1 MGESASERGASPLAD
16 GERPREARVRGLPS
30 TTLSVEPPSPQP
42 SPRLREGAGR
52 TRRQAFVAAAHV
64 LRAAG
69 IETPELDARL
79 LLCHAAGLTPE
90 AYVASPDAPL
100 NEDGG
105 SRFDAMIARRLKGE
119 SVSRMFGVKEF
130 YGRCFAVDIHTLDPR
145 PDTETLIDAVLDA
158 LGREGRRDEKL
169 RILDL
174 GTGTGCI
181 LLTLLAE
188 LSLAQGVGS
197 DVSAGALDVAR
208 RNARDTGV
216 GDRASFVAGDWFEP
230 IEGRFDIVVSNPP
243 YIASAEIAG
252 LSREVSYDPLLAL
265 DGGEDGLEAYRRIA
279 SGVARVLCPGGLV
292 FLEIGE
298 TQGEAVLGL
307 LRDAGL
313 EIEAGRA
320 IWADLA
326 GRQRCVGVRFG

>member
-1 MGESASERGASPLAD
+1 MGEATPLA
-16 GERPREARVRGLPS
+16 
-30 TTLSVEPPSPQP
+30 
-42 SPRLREGAGR
+42 LRHGAAQKVR
-52 TRRQAFVAAAHV
+52 TRRQAFAGAAGA

-69 IETPELDARL
+69 KEMPELDARL
-79 LLCHAAGLTPE
+79 LLCHAAGLNHE
-90 AYVASPDAPL
+90 AYVASPDVPL
-100 NEDGG
+100 SEDAA
-105 SRFDAMIARRLKGE
+105 SHFDAMIERRLKGE
-119 SVSRMFGVKEF
+119 PVSRILGAKEF
-130 YGRCFAVDIHTLDPR
+130 YGRSFAVDVHTLDPR
-145 PDTETLIDAVLDA
+145 PDTETLIEAVLDTLA
-158 LGREGRRDEKL
+158 REGRREEKL

-188 LSLAQGVGS
+188 LPLAQGVGS

-208 RNARDTGV
+208 RNVRDVGV
-216 GDRASFVAGDWFEP
+216 GDRASFVAGDWFKP
-230 IEGRFDIVVSNPP
+230 IEGSFDIVVSNPP
-243 YIASAEIAG
+243 YIASAEIAR
-252 LSREVSYDPLLAL
+252 LSREVGYDPLLAL

-313 EIEAGRA
+313 EIEAGRS

-326 GRQRCVGVRFG
+326 GRQRCVGVRLG